1 MTVHIVTGHVS
12 SDNASR
18 FQVTSNQGKACVA
31 LSYIY
36 AANAIWL
43 VPIKNRRK
51 EELLWAVTEVYAWL
65 TVQGYWPI
73 LHKKDNETSHD
84 VKAFIPSEQVKLQYC
99 PPDMQC
105 TNPAKRAVCTWKN
118 HFTAGLAGLPP
129 LFPLAHWCQ
138 LTTQNNPTLNM
149 VRPCHPNPLLSEH
162 KALEETFSFDAT
174 PMAPLGTEV
183 LMHQKPSQRKT
194 WGYHAAKAWYLSH
207 ATAHYRCICVIMKD
221 TGDEGVTDMF

>member
-1 MTVHIVTGHVS
+1 M
-12 SDNASR
+12 
-18 FQVTSNQGKACVA
+18 SNRETAYVA

-51 EELLWAVTEVYAWL
+51 EELLRAVTEVYAWL
-65 TVQGYWPI
+65 TDKGYWPI
-73 LHKKDNETSHD
+73 LHKMDNETFHD

-118 HFTAGLAGLPP
+118 HFTVGLAS
-129 LFPLAHWCQ
+129 HRCCQ
-138 LTTQNNPTLNM
+138 LTTQSNATLNM
-149 VRPCHPNPLLSEH
+149 MRPCHPNPLLSAH

-174 PMAPLGTEV
+174 LMAPLGTEV

-194 WGYHAAKAWYLSH
+194 WGYHAAKAWHLSH
-207 ATAHYRCICVIMKD
+207 AATHYNCFCVIMKD